1 MSHVEHL
8 LGELRSGEEPTRAS
22 NRVRQFTVEVNG
34 GTGNPQF
41 TLQSLNQAD
50 QVGHLPFGELAS
62 LAIAHKADP
71 DGMLIVMG
79 SGFTDDVGPGQLVIP
94 AIPGVDFAIGQ
105 AIAIAEDEVVSQPLV
120 PEAQMLSM
128 NGLRR
133 PEWFAEMMDH
143 DAGPPIPIEVDGQ
156 IEDGIAAIGD
166 RIEIRQIGQGEPAGG
181 QGAAIEAEQSDS
193 QCHCRGKT
201 GPDDLGP
208 ASDRRFLSRC
218 RVNGCHGRLVVQR
231 KAALL
236 QTLSIERMPART

>member
-8 LGELRSGEEPTRAS
+8 LGELRSGEEPTGAS
-22 NRVRQFTVEVNG
+22 NRVRQITVEVNG
-34 GTGNPQF
+34 GTGNLQF

-50 QVGHLPFGELAS
+50 QVGHLPFSELAS

-71 DGMLIVMG
+71 DGVLIV
-79 SGFTDDVGPGQLVIP
+79 VGPGFTNDVSPSQLVIP
-94 AIPGVDFAIGQ
+94 AISGMDFTIGKT
-105 AIAIAEDEVVSQPLV
+105 IAIAEDEVVPQPLV
-120 PEAQMLSM
+120 PEAQVLPM
-128 NGLRR
+128 NRFRR
-133 PEWFAEMMDH
+133 SEWFTEVMDH
-143 DAGPPIPIEVDGQ
+143 DSSPSIPIQLNSQ
-156 IEDGIAAIGD
+156 IEDGVAAIGD
-166 RIEIRQIGQGEPAGG
+166 LIEIRQIGQGEATGG
-181 QGAAIEAEQSDS
+181 HGAAIEAEQSDS
-193 QCHCRGKT
+193 QCHRSSKT